1 MKKILVVLLVL
12 SISTIPFVSAHP
24 FTDETIPNLS
34 SNAPTGV
41 SEVIVF
47 FSEPVELEFSTIKVL
62 DNNGDQIDNK
72 DTNYY
77 EDEKSLIVTTNPLED
92 GVYTV
97 TTKVL
102 SKVDGHLVPGAFLF
116 AVGDVV
122 IDPKLLENQS
132 STELIFYPEA
142 GARFPGIVGQTI
154 VLGVVIASLIIW
166 GTQNKQSIKDELEEV
181 QNKHHQKFMYVTGI
195 GLVLVFISNILM
207 IAVQTVRLETSP
219 IEAIQT
225 YFGTIWLARMA
236 ITIVLLGIWFALDR
250 QRNLPKKVQIPMLG
264 ALLALISTSS
274 LIGHGAASGE
284 TLALILDYVHN
295 LVAAVWIGG
304 IFYFV
309 FTLLPSLSN
318 LREENREKMSLAL
331 IPRFSIAF
339 IISVGI
345 VIITGPLLMWFL
357 ESDVGL
363 ITESVYGQLIMLK
376 IAIASV
382 MVALG
387 GFFQFRVQKTAEKNY
402 HSGKINVHRKLKRTL
417 KVDAALGV
425 ILLGVVALLTNGT
438 LPEGEFKDA
447 SAQEII
453 YGFKTIEFTD
463 NAKFEIQITPFS
475 SGVNTIL
482 VKVTDFNNNPIY
494 DANELKVKM
503 ANPSKNISPIEIP
516 MEVTNVEND
525 IPIEFQGE
533 LTFGFSGQWQMEIE
547 SQRTENANESKIVNV
562 LIKPRLENIQ
572 AQVVEY
578 EFPEDAKPL
587 YPLYDGGNSIWISDP
602 SAPRLWE
609 FSLDTQEFSSYSF
622 DGSSTTFLTM
632 DKSGKIW
639 FTDTPGNQIGYIDLE
654 TKEITTKTIPNLAPV
669 TVSNTPIFIQADF
682 DGNIWITIVN
692 KNKIMKYMPDEDVFQ
707 NVSLPEKD
715 SLPFALSIDSDGN
728 IWYTATGTGK
738 FGKIDPQEGKLT
750 QYSKEIPLEG
760 PEYFLF
766 DKNGDVWIA
775 EHTGT
780 AITKFNPVLE
790 TFESISVLDKE
801 ALPFGMTFDRYGNI
815 WFAQHVVDSIGI
827 YDPDNN
833 DLKEIPIPTEGSFI
847 QFVTSDKNGKIWFVE
862 QEGNKIGTI
871 NTIELPVDLSQ
882 IKTIDNIE
890 NNIEMEYTE
899 IASPLIALGII
910 ATSLFFVKSIYDK
923 RRLNSLINS

>member
-1 MKKILVVLLVL
+1 MKKILAILLVL
-12 SISTIPFVSAHP
+12 SISSIPFVSAHP

-62 DNNGDQIDNK
+62 DNNGNQIDNK

-77 EDEKSLIVTTNPLED
+77 EDEKSLIVTTEPLED

-132 STELIFYPEA
+132 SIDLIFYPEA

-166 GTQNKQSIKDELEEV
+166 GTQNKQSIKEELEQV
-181 QNKHHQKFMYVTGI
+181 QIKHHQKFMTITGI
-195 GLVLVFISNILM
+195 GLMLVFISNILM
-207 IAVQTVRLETSP
+207 IAVQTVRLEASP

-225 YFGTIWLARMA
+225 YFGTIWLARMI
-236 ITIVLLGIWFALDR
+236 ITIVLLGLWFALDR
-250 QRNLPKKVQIPMLG
+250 KTNVTKKVQIPMLG
-264 ALLALISTSS
+264 AMLALISTSS

-284 TLALILDYVHN
+284 TPALILDYIHN

-318 LREENREKMSLAL
+318 LKEESREKMSLAL

-339 IISVGI
+339 IISIGI

-363 ITESVYGQLIMLK
+363 ITESVYGQLIILK

-387 GFFQFRVQKTAEKNY
+387 GFFQFRVQKTAEKNFQ
-402 HSGKINVHRKLKRTL
+402 SGKIDVHRKLKRSL

-438 LPEGEFKDA
+438 LPEGEFQDA

-453 YGFKTIEFTD
+453 YGFKTIEFTE

-482 VKVTDFNNNPIY
+482 VQVNDFDNNPIY
-494 DANELKVKM
+494 DANGIKVKM

-516 MEVTNVEND
+516 MEITKEEND
-525 IPIEFQGE
+525 IPTEFQGE
-533 LTFGFSGQWQMEIE
+533 LTFGFSGEWQLEIE

-562 LIKPRLENIQ
+562 LVKPRLENIQ
-572 AQVVEY
+572 TQIVEY
-578 EFPEDAKPL
+578 EFPETAKPL
-587 YPLYDGGNSIWISDP
+587 YPLYDGKNSIWISDP
-602 SAPRLWE
+602 SSPRLWE
-609 FSLDTQEFSSYSF
+609 FSLETQEFSSYSF
-622 DGSSTTFLTM
+622 NGLATMFLTM
-632 DKSGKIW
+632 DNTGKIW
-639 FTDTPGNQIGYIDLE
+639 FTDSPRNQIGYIDLE
-654 TKEITTKTIPNLAPV
+654 TKEITTKTIPNLDPV
-669 TVSNTPIFIQADF
+669 MASNKPIFIQADF
-682 DGNIWITIVN
+682 DDNIWITIVN
-692 KNKIMKYMPDEDVFQ
+692 KNKILKYIPDDDVFKI
-707 NVSLPEKD
+707 VELPERD
-715 SLPFALSIDSDGN
+715 SFPFALSIDSDGN

-738 FGKIDPQEGKLT
+738 FGKIDPQEGKIT

-760 PEYFLF
+760 PEYLLF
-766 DKNGDVWIA
+766 DKNEDVWIA

-790 TFESISVLDKE
+790 TFESISVPDE
-801 ALPFGMTFDRYGNI
+801 ESLPFGMTFDRYGNI
-815 WFAQHVVDSIGI
+815 WFAQHVIDSIGV

-833 DLKEIPIPTEGSFI
+833 DLIEVPISTEGSFI
-847 QFVTSDKNGKIWFVE
+847 QFMTSDKNGKIWFVE
-862 QEGNKIGTI
+862 QEGNKIGTV
-871 NTIELPVDLSQ
+871 NTIEIPVDISQ
-882 IKTIDNIE
+882 VKTIDSVEI
-890 NNIEMEYTE
+890 EYTE

-910 ATSLFFVKSIYDK
+910 ATALFFVKSIYDK

>member
-1 MKKILVVLLVL
+1 MKKILIILLVL
-12 SISTIPFVSAHP
+12 SLTSIPFVSAHP

-41 SEVIVF
+41 SEVIVY
-47 FSEPVELEFSTIKVL
+47 FSEPVELNFSTLKVL
-62 DNNGDQIDNK
+62 DNNGNQIDNK
-72 DTNYY
+72 DTDYY
-77 EDEKSLIVTTNPLED
+77 QDEKSLIVTTSPLED

-132 STELIFYPEA
+132 SIDLIFYPEA

-166 GTQNKQSIKDELEEV
+166 GTQNKQSIKEELEQV
-181 QNKHHQKFMYVTGI
+181 QIKHHQKFMSITGI
-195 GLVLVFISNILM
+195 GLMLIFISNILM

-219 IEAIQT
+219 IESIQT
-225 YFGTIWLARMA
+225 YFGTIWLARMI
-236 ITIVLLGIWFALDR
+236 ITIVLLGIWFTLDR
-250 QRNLPKKVQIPMLG
+250 KTNVTKKIQIPMLV
-264 ALLALISTSS
+264 AMLALISTSS

-284 TLALILDYVHN
+284 TPALILDYIHN

-309 FTLLPSLSN
+309 FTLLPALSK
-318 LREENREKMSLAL
+318 LKEENREKMSLAL

-339 IISVGI
+339 IISIGI

-363 ITESVYGQLIMLK
+363 ITESVYGQLIILK
-376 IAIASV
+376 IVIASV

-387 GFFQFRVQKTAEKNY
+387 GFFQFRVQKTAEKNFQ
-402 HSGKINVHRKLKRTL
+402 SGKIDVHRKLRRSL

-425 ILLGVVALLTNGT
+425 VLLGVVALLTNGT
-438 LPEGEFKDA
+438 LPEGQFQDA

-482 VKVTDFNNNPIY
+482 VQVSDFNNNPIY
-494 DANELKVKM
+494 DANAIKVKM

-516 MEVTNVEND
+516 MEITKEEND
-525 IPIEFQGE
+525 IPTEFQGE
-533 LTFGFSGQWQMEIE
+533 ITFGFSGEWQLEVE

-562 LIKPRLENIQ
+562 LVKPRLENIQ
-572 AQVVEY
+572 TQVVEY
-578 EFPEDAKPL
+578 EFPETAKPL
-587 YPLYDGGNSIWISDP
+587 YPLYDGKNSIWISDP

-609 FSLDTQEFSSYSF
+609 FSLETKEFSSYSF
-622 DGSSTTFLTM
+622 NGLATMFLTM
-632 DKSGKIW
+632 DNTGKIW
-639 FTDTPGNQIGYIDLE
+639 FTDSPRNQIGYIDLE
-654 TKEITTKTIPNLAPV
+654 TKEITTKTIPNLDPV
-669 TVSNTPIFIQADF
+669 MADNKPIFIQADF
-682 DGNIWITIVN
+682 DDNIWITIVN
-692 KNKIMKYMPDEDVFQ
+692 KNKILKYLPNDDVFKILE
-707 NVSLPEKD
+707 LPERD
-715 SLPFALSIDSDGN
+715 SFPFALSIDSDGN
-728 IWYTATGTGK
+728 IWYTATGI
-738 FGKIDPQEGKLT
+738 GKIGYIDPDKGTIT
-750 QYSKEIPLEG
+750 QYSKEIPLDG
-760 PEYFLF
+760 PEFLLF
-766 DKNGDVWIA
+766 DKNQDVWIA

-780 AITKFNPVLE
+780 SITKFNPVLE
-790 TFESISVLDKE
+790 TFERISVPNEE

-815 WFAQHVVDSIGI
+815 WFAQHVVDGIGV

-833 DLKEIPIPTEGSFI
+833 DLKEVPIPTEGTFI
-847 QFVTSDKNGKIWFVE
+847 QFMTSDKNGKVWFVE
-862 QEGNKIGTI
+862 QEGNKIGTV
-871 NTIELPVDLSQ
+871 NAIEIPVDVSQ
-882 IKTIDNIE
+882 VKTIDSS
-890 NNIEMEYTE
+890 EMKYTE

-910 ATSLFFVKSIYDK
+910 VTALFYVKGIYDK
-923 RRLNSLINS
+923 RRLNDLINS

>member
-1 MKKILVVLLVL
+1 MKKILIILLVL
-12 SISTIPFVSAHP
+12 SLTSIPFVSAHP
-24 FTDETIPNLS
+24 FTDETVPNLS

-41 SEVIVF
+41 SEVIVY
-47 FSEPVELEFSTIKVL
+47 FSEPVELNFSELKVL
-62 DNNGDQIDNK
+62 DNNGNQIDNK
-72 DTNYY
+72 DTDYY
-77 EDEKSLIVTTNPLED
+77 EDEKSLIVTTSPLED

-132 STELIFYPEA
+132 SIDLIFYPEA

-166 GTQNKQSIKDELEEV
+166 GTQNKQSIKEELEQV
-181 QNKHHQKFMYVTGI
+181 QIKHHRKFMSITGI
-195 GLVLVFISNILM
+195 GLMLIFISNILM

-225 YFGTIWLARMA
+225 YFGTIWLARMI

-250 QRNLPKKVQIPMLG
+250 KTDVTKKFQIPMLV
-264 ALLALISTSS
+264 AMLALISTSS

-284 TLALILDYVHN
+284 TPALILDYIHN

-309 FTLLPSLSN
+309 FTLLPSLSK
-318 LREENREKMSLAL
+318 LKEENREKMSLAL

-339 IISVGI
+339 IISIGI

-363 ITESVYGQLIMLK
+363 ITESVYGQLIILK

-387 GFFQFRVQKTAEKNY
+387 GFFQFRVQKTAEKNFQ
-402 HSGKINVHRKLKRTL
+402 SGKIDVHRKLRRSL

-425 ILLGVVALLTNGT
+425 VLLGIVALLTNGT
-438 LPEGEFKDA
+438 LPEGQFQDA

-482 VKVTDFNNNPIY
+482 VQVSDFNNNPIY
-494 DANELKVKM
+494 DANAIKVKM

-516 MEVTNVEND
+516 MEITKEEND
-525 IPIEFQGE
+525 IPTEFQGE
-533 LTFGFSGQWQMEIE
+533 ITFGFSGEWQLEVE

-562 LIKPRLENIQ
+562 LVKPRLENIQ
-572 AQVVEY
+572 TQVVEY
-578 EFPEDAKPL
+578 EFPETAKPL
-587 YPLYDGGNSIWISDP
+587 YPLYDGKNSIWISDP
-602 SAPRLWE
+602 SSPRLWE
-609 FSLDTQEFSSYSF
+609 FSLETQEFSSYSF
-622 DGSSTTFLTM
+622 NGLATMFLTM
-632 DKSGKIW
+632 DNTGKIW
-639 FTDTPGNQIGYIDLE
+639 FTDSPRNQIGYIDLE
-654 TKEITTKTIPNLAPV
+654 TKEITTKTIPNLDPV
-669 TVSNTPIFIQADF
+669 MADNKPIFIQADF
-682 DGNIWITIVN
+682 DDNIWITIVN
-692 KNKIMKYMPDEDVFQ
+692 KNKILKYIPDDDVFKILE
-707 NVSLPEKD
+707 LPERD

-728 IWYTATGTGK
+728 IWYTATGV
-738 FGKIDPQEGKLT
+738 GKIGYIDPNEGTIT

-760 PEYFLF
+760 PEFLLF
-766 DKNGDVWIA
+766 DKNEDVWIA

-780 AITKFNPVLE
+780 SITKFNPVLE
-790 TFESISVLDKE
+790 TFESISVPNE
-801 ALPFGMTFDRYGNI
+801 ESLPFGMTFDRYGNI
-815 WFAQHVVDSIGI
+815 WFAQHVIDSIGV

-847 QFVTSDKNGKIWFVE
+847 QFMTSDKNGKVWFVE
-862 QEGNKIGTI
+862 QEGNKLGTVNI
-871 NTIELPVDLSQ
+871 VEIPVDVSQ
-882 IKTIDNIE
+882 IKTIDSVEIK
-890 NNIEMEYTE
+890 YTE

-910 ATSLFFVKSIYDK
+910 ATSLFYVKSIYDK

>member
-1 MKKILVVLLVL
+1 MKKILIFLLIL
-12 SISTIPFVSAHP
+12 SVSSIPFVSAHP
-24 FTDETIPNLS
+24 FTNETIPNLS

-41 SEVIVF
+41 SEVIVY
-47 FSEPVELEFSTIKVL
+47 FSEPVEIEFSTLKVL
-62 DNNGDQIDNK
+62 DNNGNQIDNK
-72 DTNYY
+72 DTAYY
-77 EDEKSLIVTTNPLED
+77 QDEKSLIVTTSPLED

-132 STELIFYPEA
+132 SIDLIFYPEA

-166 GTQNKQSIKDELEEV
+166 GTQNKQSIKEELEQV
-181 QNKHHQKFMYVTGI
+181 QIKHHQKFMSITGI
-195 GLVLVFISNILM
+195 GLMLIFISNILM
-207 IAVQTVRLETSP
+207 IAVQTVRLEISP

-225 YFGTIWLARMA
+225 YFGTIWLARMI
-236 ITIVLLGIWFALDR
+236 ITIVLLGIWFTLDR
-250 QRNLPKKVQIPMLG
+250 KTNVTKKIQIPMLV
-264 ALLALISTSS
+264 AMLALISTSS

-284 TLALILDYVHN
+284 TPALILDYIHN

-309 FTLLPSLSN
+309 FTLLPALSK
-318 LREENREKMSLAL
+318 LKEENREKMSLAL

-339 IISVGI
+339 IISIGI

-363 ITESVYGQLIMLK
+363 ITESVYGQLIILK

-387 GFFQFRVQKTAEKNY
+387 GFFQFRVQKIAEKNFQ
-402 HSGKINVHRKLKRTL
+402 SGKIDVHRKLRRSL

-425 ILLGVVALLTNGT
+425 VLLGVVALLTNGT
-438 LPEGEFKDA
+438 LPEGQFQDA

-482 VKVTDFNNNPIY
+482 VQVSDFNNNPIY
-494 DANELKVKM
+494 DANAIKVKM
-503 ANPSKNISPIEIP
+503 ANPLKNISPIEIP
-516 MEVTNVEND
+516 MEITKEEND
-525 IPIEFQGE
+525 IPLEFQGE
-533 LTFGFSGQWQMEIE
+533 ITFGFSGEWQLEVE

-562 LIKPRLENIQ
+562 LVKPRLENIQ
-572 AQVVEY
+572 TQVVEY
-578 EFPEDAKPL
+578 EFPETAKPL
-587 YPLYDGGNSIWISDP
+587 YPLYDGKNSIWISDP

-609 FSLDTQEFSSYSF
+609 FSLETKEFSSYSF
-622 DGSSTTFLTM
+622 NGLATMFLTM
-632 DKSGKIW
+632 DNTGKIW
-639 FTDTPGNQIGYIDLE
+639 FTDSPRNQIGYINLE
-654 TKEITTKTIPNLAPV
+654 TKEITTKTIPNLDPV
-669 TVSNTPIFIQADF
+669 MADNKPIFIQADF
-682 DGNIWITIVN
+682 DDNIWITIVN
-692 KNKIMKYMPDEDVFQ
+692 KNKILKYLPNDDVFKILE
-707 NVSLPEKD
+707 LPERD
-715 SLPFALSIDSDGN
+715 SFPFALSIDSDGN
-728 IWYTATGTGK
+728 IWYTATGI
-738 FGKIDPQEGKLT
+738 GKIGYIDPDKGTIT
-750 QYSKEIPLEG
+750 QYSKEIPLDG
-760 PEYFLF
+760 PEFLLF
-766 DKNGDVWIA
+766 DKNQDVWIA

-780 AITKFNPVLE
+780 SITKFNPVLE
-790 TFESISVLDKE
+790 TFERISVPNEE

-815 WFAQHVVDSIGI
+815 WFAQHVVDGIGV

-833 DLKEIPIPTEGSFI
+833 DLKEVPIPTEGTFI
-847 QFVTSDKNGKIWFVE
+847 QFMTSDKNGKVWFVE
-862 QEGNKIGTI
+862 QEGNKIGTV
-871 NTIELPVDLSQ
+871 NAIEIPVDVSQ
-882 IKTIDNIE
+882 VKTIDSS
-890 NNIEMEYTE
+890 EMKYTE

-910 ATSLFFVKSIYDK
+910 VTALFYVKGIYDK
-923 RRLNSLINS
+923 RRLNDLINS

>member
-1 MKKILVVLLVL
+1 MKKILIILLVL
-12 SISTIPFVSAHP
+12 SLTSIPFVSAHP

-41 SEVIVF
+41 SEVIVY
-47 FSEPVELEFSTIKVL
+47 FSEPVELNFSTLKVL
-62 DNNGDQIDNK
+62 DNNGNQIDNK
-72 DTNYY
+72 DTDYY
-77 EDEKSLIVTTNPLED
+77 QDEKSLIVTTSPLED

-132 STELIFYPEA
+132 SIDLIFYPEA

-166 GTQNKQSIKDELEEV
+166 GTQNKQSIKEELEQV
-181 QNKHHQKFMYVTGI
+181 QIKHHQKFMSITGI
-195 GLVLVFISNILM
+195 GLMLIFISNILM

-225 YFGTIWLARMA
+225 YFGTIWLARMI
-236 ITIVLLGIWFALDR
+236 ITIVLLGIWFTLDR
-250 QRNLPKKVQIPMLG
+250 KTNVTKKIQIPMLV
-264 ALLALISTSS
+264 AMLALISTSS

-284 TLALILDYVHN
+284 TPALILDYIHN

-309 FTLLPSLSN
+309 FTLLPALSK
-318 LREENREKMSLAL
+318 LKEENREKMSLAL

-339 IISVGI
+339 IISIGI

-363 ITESVYGQLIMLK
+363 ITESVYGQLIILK

-387 GFFQFRVQKTAEKNY
+387 GFFQFRVQKTAEKNFQ
-402 HSGKINVHRKLKRTL
+402 SGKIDVHRKLRRSL

-425 ILLGVVALLTNGT
+425 VLLGVVALLTNGT
-438 LPEGEFKDA
+438 LPEGQFQDA

-482 VKVTDFNNNPIY
+482 VQVSDFNNNPIY
-494 DANELKVKM
+494 DANAIKVKM

-516 MEVTNVEND
+516 MEITKEEND
-525 IPIEFQGE
+525 IPTEFQGE
-533 LTFGFSGQWQMEIE
+533 ITFGFSGEWQLEVE

-562 LIKPRLENIQ
+562 LVKPRLENIQ
-572 AQVVEY
+572 TQVVEY
-578 EFPEDAKPL
+578 EFPETAKPL
-587 YPLYDGGNSIWISDP
+587 YPLYDGKNSIWISDP

-609 FSLDTQEFSSYSF
+609 FSLETKEFSSYSF
-622 DGSSTTFLTM
+622 NGLATMFLTM
-632 DKSGKIW
+632 DNTGKIW
-639 FTDTPGNQIGYIDLE
+639 FTDSPRNQIGYIDLE
-654 TKEITTKTIPNLAPV
+654 TKEITTKTIPNLDPV
-669 TVSNTPIFIQADF
+669 MADNKPIFIQADF
-682 DGNIWITIVN
+682 DDNIWITIVN
-692 KNKIMKYMPDEDVFQ
+692 KNKILKYLPNDDVFKILE
-707 NVSLPEKD
+707 LPERD
-715 SLPFALSIDSDGN
+715 SFPFALSIDSDGN
-728 IWYTATGTGK
+728 IWYTATGI
-738 FGKIDPQEGKLT
+738 GKIGYIDPDKGTIT
-750 QYSKEIPLEG
+750 QYSKEIPLDG
-760 PEYFLF
+760 PEFLLF
-766 DKNGDVWIA
+766 DKNQDVWIA

-780 AITKFNPVLE
+780 SITKFNPVLE
-790 TFESISVLDKE
+790 TFERISVPNEE

-815 WFAQHVVDSIGI
+815 WFAQHVVDGIGI

-833 DLKEIPIPTEGSFI
+833 DLKEVPIPTEGTFI
-847 QFVTSDKNGKIWFVE
+847 QFMTSDKNGKIWFIE
-862 QEGNKIGTI
+862 QEGNKIGTV
-871 NTIELPVDLSQ
+871 NAIEVPVDVSQ
-882 IKTIDNIE
+882 VKTIDSVEIK
-890 NNIEMEYTE
+890 YTE

-910 ATSLFFVKSIYDK
+910 VTALFFVKAIHDK

>member
-1 MKKILVVLLVL
+1 MKKILIILLVL
-12 SISTIPFVSAHP
+12 SLTSIPFVSAHP

-41 SEVIVF
+41 SEVIVY
-47 FSEPVELEFSTIKVL
+47 FSEPVELNFSTLKVL
-62 DNNGDQIDNK
+62 DNNGNQIDNK
-72 DTNYY
+72 DTDYY
-77 EDEKSLIVTTNPLED
+77 QDEKSLIVTTSPLED

-132 STELIFYPEA
+132 SIDLIFYPEA

-166 GTQNKQSIKDELEEV
+166 GTQNKQSIKEELEQV
-181 QNKHHQKFMYVTGI
+181 QIKHHQKFMSITGI
-195 GLVLVFISNILM
+195 GLMLIFISNILM

-225 YFGTIWLARMA
+225 YFGTIWLARMI
-236 ITIVLLGIWFALDR
+236 ITIVLLGIWFTLDR
-250 QRNLPKKVQIPMLG
+250 KTNVTKKIQIPMLV
-264 ALLALISTSS
+264 AMLALISTSS

-284 TLALILDYVHN
+284 TPALILDYIHN

-309 FTLLPSLSN
+309 FTLLPALSK
-318 LREENREKMSLAL
+318 LKEENREKMSLAL

-339 IISVGI
+339 IISIGI

-363 ITESVYGQLIMLK
+363 ITESVYGQLIILK

-387 GFFQFRVQKTAEKNY
+387 GFFQFRVQKTAEKNFQ
-402 HSGKINVHRKLKRTL
+402 SGKIDVHRKLRRSL

-425 ILLGVVALLTNGT
+425 VLLGVVALLTNGT
-438 LPEGEFKDA
+438 LPEGQFQDA

-482 VKVTDFNNNPIY
+482 VQVSDFNNNPIY
-494 DANELKVKM
+494 DANAIKVKM

-516 MEVTNVEND
+516 MEITKEEND
-525 IPIEFQGE
+525 IPTEFQGE
-533 LTFGFSGQWQMEIE
+533 ITFGFSGEWQLEVE

-562 LIKPRLENIQ
+562 LVKPRLENIQ
-572 AQVVEY
+572 TQVVEY
-578 EFPEDAKPL
+578 EFPETAKPL
-587 YPLYDGGNSIWISDP
+587 YPLYDGKNSIWISDP

-609 FSLDTQEFSSYSF
+609 FSLETKEFSSYSF
-622 DGSSTTFLTM
+622 NGLSTMFLTM
-632 DKSGKIW
+632 DNTGKIW
-639 FTDTPGNQIGYIDLE
+639 FTDSPRNQIGYIDLE
-654 TKEITTKTIPNLAPV
+654 TKEITTKTIPNLDPV
-669 TVSNTPIFIQADF
+669 MADNKPIFIQADF
-682 DGNIWITIVN
+682 DDNIWITIVN
-692 KNKIMKYMPDEDVFQ
+692 KNKILKYLPNDDVFKILE
-707 NVSLPEKD
+707 LPERD
-715 SLPFALSIDSDGN
+715 SFPFALSIDSDGN
-728 IWYTATGTGK
+728 IWYTATGI
-738 FGKIDPQEGKLT
+738 GKIGYIDPDKGTIT
-750 QYSKEIPLEG
+750 QYSKEIPLDG
-760 PEYFLF
+760 PEFLLF
-766 DKNGDVWIA
+766 DKNQDVWIA

-780 AITKFNPVLE
+780 SITKFNPVLE
-790 TFESISVLDKE
+790 TFERISVPNEE

-815 WFAQHVVDSIGI
+815 WFAQHVVDGIGV

-833 DLKEIPIPTEGSFI
+833 DLKEVPIPTEGTFI
-847 QFVTSDKNGKIWFVE
+847 QFMTSDKNGKVWFVE
-862 QEGNKIGTI
+862 QEGNKIGTV
-871 NTIELPVDLSQ
+871 NAIEIPVDVSQ
-882 IKTIDNIE
+882 VKTIDSS
-890 NNIEMEYTE
+890 EMKYTE

-910 ATSLFFVKSIYDK
+910 VTALFYVKGIYDK
-923 RRLNSLINS
+923 RRLNDLINS

>member
-1 MKKILVVLLVL
+1 MKKILIVLLVL
-12 SISTIPFVSAHP
+12 SVSSIPFVSAHP

-47 FSEPVELEFSTIKVL
+47 FSEPVEIEFSVIKVL
-62 DNNGDQIDNK
+62 DSNGNQIDNK

-77 EDEKSLIVTTNPLED
+77 EDEKSLIVTTEPLED

-132 STELIFYPEA
+132 SIDLIFYPEA

-166 GTQNKQSIKDELEEV
+166 GTQNKQSIKEELEQV
-181 QNKHHQKFMYVTGI
+181 QIKHHQKFMTITGI
-195 GLVLVFISNILM
+195 GLMLVFISNILM

-225 YFGTIWLARMA
+225 YFGTIWLARMI
-236 ITIVLLGIWFALDR
+236 ITIVLLGLWFALDR
-250 QRNLPKKVQIPMLG
+250 KTNVTKKIQIPMLG
-264 ALLALISTSS
+264 AMLALISTSS

-284 TLALILDYVHN
+284 TPALILDYVHN

-318 LREENREKMSLAL
+318 LKEESREKMSLAL

-339 IISVGI
+339 IISIGI

-363 ITESVYGQLIMLK
+363 ITESVYGQLIILK

-387 GFFQFRVQKTAEKNY
+387 GFFQFRVQKTAEKNFQ
-402 HSGKINVHRKLKRTL
+402 SGKINVHRKLRRSL
-417 KVDAALGV
+417 KLDAALGV

-438 LPEGEFKDA
+438 LPEGEFQDA
-447 SAQEII
+447 NAQEII

-482 VKVTDFNNNPIY
+482 VQVSDFNNNPIY
-494 DANELKVKM
+494 DANAIKVKM

-516 MEVTNVEND
+516 MEITKEEND

-533 LTFGFSGQWQMEIE
+533 LTFGFSGEWQLEIE

-562 LIKPRLENIQ
+562 LVKPRLENIQ
-572 AQVVEY
+572 TQIVEY
-578 EFPEDAKPL
+578 EFPETAKPL
-587 YPLYDGGNSIWISDP
+587 YPLYDGKNSIWISDP
-602 SAPRLWE
+602 SSPRLWE
-609 FSLDTQEFSSYSF
+609 FSLETQEFSSYSF
-622 DGSSTTFLTM
+622 NGLGTMFLTM
-632 DKSGKIW
+632 DNTGKIW
-639 FTDTPGNQIGYIDLE
+639 FTDSPRNQIGYIDLA
-654 TKEITTKTIPNLAPV
+654 TKEITTKTIPNLDPV
-669 TVSNTPIFIQADF
+669 MASNKPIFIQADF
-682 DGNIWITIVN
+682 DDNIWITIVN
-692 KNKIMKYMPDEDVFQ
+692 KNKILKYIPDDDVFKI
-707 NVSLPEKD
+707 VELPERD
-715 SLPFALSIDSDGN
+715 SFPFALSIDSDGN

-738 FGKIDPQEGKLT
+738 FGKIDPQEGKIT

-760 PEYFLF
+760 PEYLLF
-766 DKNGDVWIA
+766 DKNEDVWIA

-790 TFESISVLDKE
+790 TFESISVPDEE

-815 WFAQHVVDSIGI
+815 WFAQHVIDSIGV

-833 DLKEIPIPTEGSFI
+833 DLIEVPISTEGSFI
-847 QFVTSDKNGKIWFVE
+847 QFMTSDKNGKIWFVE
-862 QEGNKIGTI
+862 QEGNKIGTV
-871 NTIELPVDLSQ
+871 NTIEIPVDVSQ
-882 IKTIDNIE
+882 IKTIDSVEI
-890 NNIEMEYTE
+890 EYTE

-910 ATSLFFVKSIYDK
+910 ATALFFVKSIYDK

>member
-1 MKKILVVLLVL
+1 MKKILIILLVL
-12 SISTIPFVSAHP
+12 SLTSIPFVSAHP

-41 SEVIVF
+41 SEVIVY
-47 FSEPVELEFSTIKVL
+47 FSEPVELNFSTLKVL
-62 DNNGDQIDNK
+62 DNNGNQIDNK
-72 DTNYY
+72 DTDYY
-77 EDEKSLIVTTNPLED
+77 EDEKSLIVTTSPLED

-132 STELIFYPEA
+132 SIDLIFYPEA

-166 GTQNKQSIKDELEEV
+166 GTQNKQSIKEELEQV
-181 QNKHHQKFMYVTGI
+181 QIKHHQKFMSITGI
-195 GLVLVFISNILM
+195 GLMLIFISNILM

-225 YFGTIWLARMA
+225 YFGTIWLARMI
-236 ITIVLLGIWFALDR
+236 ITIVLLGIWFTLDR
-250 QRNLPKKVQIPMLG
+250 KTNVTKKVQIPMLV
-264 ALLALISTSS
+264 AMLALISTSS

-284 TLALILDYVHN
+284 TPALILDYIHN

-309 FTLLPSLSN
+309 FTLLPALSK
-318 LREENREKMSLAL
+318 LKEENREKMSLAL

-339 IISVGI
+339 IISIGI

-363 ITESVYGQLIMLK
+363 ITESVYGQLIILK

-387 GFFQFRVQKTAEKNY
+387 GFFQFRVQKTAEKNFQ
-402 HSGKINVHRKLKRTL
+402 SGKIDVHRKLRRSL

-425 ILLGVVALLTNGT
+425 VLLGVVALLTNGT
-438 LPEGEFKDA
+438 LPEGQFQDA

-482 VKVTDFNNNPIY
+482 VQVSDFNNNPIY
-494 DANELKVKM
+494 DANAIKVKM
-503 ANPSKNISPIEIP
+503 ANPSKNIAPIEIP
-516 MEVTNVEND
+516 MEITKEEND
-525 IPIEFQGE
+525 IPTEFQGE
-533 LTFGFSGQWQMEIE
+533 ITFGFSGEWQLEVE

-562 LIKPRLENIQ
+562 LVKPRLENIQ
-572 AQVVEY
+572 TQVVEY
-578 EFPEDAKPL
+578 EFPETAKPL
-587 YPLYDGGNSIWISDP
+587 YPLYDGKNSIWISDP

-609 FSLDTQEFSSYSF
+609 FSLETKEFSSYSF
-622 DGSSTTFLTM
+622 NGLATMFLTM
-632 DKSGKIW
+632 DNTGKIW
-639 FTDTPGNQIGYIDLE
+639 FTDSPRNQIGYIDLE
-654 TKEITTKTIPNLAPV
+654 TKEITTKTIPNLDPV
-669 TVSNTPIFIQADF
+669 MADNKPIFIQADF
-682 DGNIWITIVN
+682 DDNIWITIVN
-692 KNKIMKYMPDEDVFQ
+692 KNKILKYLPDDDVFKI
-707 NVSLPEKD
+707 VELPERD

-728 IWYTATGTGK
+728 IWYTATGI
-738 FGKIDPQEGKLT
+738 GKIGYIDPDKGTIT
-750 QYSKEIPLEG
+750 QYSKEIPLDG
-760 PEYFLF
+760 PEFLLF
-766 DKNGDVWIA
+766 DKNQDVWIA

-780 AITKFNPVLE
+780 SITKFNPVLE
-790 TFESISVLDKE
+790 TFERISVPNEE

-815 WFAQHVVDSIGI
+815 WFAQHVVDGIGV

-833 DLKEIPIPTEGSFI
+833 DLKEVPIPTEGTFI
-847 QFVTSDKNGKIWFVE
+847 QFMTSDKNGKVWFVE
-862 QEGNKIGTI
+862 QEGNKIGTV
-871 NTIELPVDLSQ
+871 NAIEIPVDVSQ
-882 IKTIDNIE
+882 VKTIDSS
-890 NNIEMEYTE
+890 EMKYTE

-910 ATSLFFVKSIYDK
+910 VTALFYVKGIYDK
-923 RRLNSLINS
+923 RRLNDLINS

>member
-1 MKKILVVLLVL
+1 MKKILIVLLVL
-12 SISTIPFVSAHP
+12 SVSSIPFVSAHP

-47 FSEPVELEFSTIKVL
+47 FSEPIEIEFSVIKVL
-62 DNNGDQIDNK
+62 DSNGNQIDNK

-77 EDEKSLIVTTNPLED
+77 EDEKSLIVTTEPLED

-132 STELIFYPEA
+132 SIDLIFYPEA

-166 GTQNKQSIKDELEEV
+166 GTQNKQSIKEELEQV
-181 QNKHHQKFMYVTGI
+181 QIKHHQKFMTITGI
-195 GLVLVFISNILM
+195 GLMLVFISNILM
-207 IAVQTVRLETSP
+207 IAVQTVRLEISP
-219 IEAIQT
+219 IESIQT
-225 YFGTIWLARMA
+225 YFGTIWLARMI
-236 ITIVLLGIWFALDR
+236 ITIVLLGLWFALDR
-250 QRNLPKKVQIPMLG
+250 KTNVTKKIQIPMLG
-264 ALLALISTSS
+264 AMLALISTSS

-284 TLALILDYVHN
+284 TPALILDYVHN

-318 LREENREKMSLAL
+318 LKEESREKMSLAL

-339 IISVGI
+339 IISIGI

-363 ITESVYGQLIMLK
+363 ITESVYGQLIILK

-387 GFFQFRVQKTAEKNY
+387 GFFQFRVQKTAEKNFQ
-402 HSGKINVHRKLKRTL
+402 SGKINVHRKLRRSL

-438 LPEGEFKDA
+438 LPEGEFRDA

-482 VKVTDFNNNPIY
+482 VQVSDFNNNPIY
-494 DANELKVKM
+494 DANAIKVKM

-516 MEVTNVEND
+516 MEITKEEND

-533 LTFGFSGQWQMEIE
+533 LTFGFSGEWQLEIE

-562 LIKPRLENIQ
+562 LVKPRLENIQ
-572 AQVVEY
+572 TQIVEY
-578 EFPEDAKPL
+578 EFPETAKPL
-587 YPLYDGGNSIWISDP
+587 YPLYDGKNSIWISDP
-602 SAPRLWE
+602 SSPRLWE
-609 FSLDTQEFSSYSF
+609 FSLETQEFSSYSF
-622 DGSSTTFLTM
+622 NGLGTMFLTM
-632 DKSGKIW
+632 DSTGKIW
-639 FTDTPGNQIGYIDLE
+639 FTDSPRNQIGYIDLA
-654 TKEITTKTIPNLAPV
+654 TKEITTKTIPNLDPV
-669 TVSNTPIFIQADF
+669 MASNKPIFIQADF
-682 DGNIWITIVN
+682 DDNIWITIVN
-692 KNKIMKYMPDEDVFQ
+692 KNKILKYIPDDDVFKI
-707 NVSLPEKD
+707 VELPERD
-715 SLPFALSIDSDGN
+715 SFPFALSIDSDGN

-738 FGKIDPQEGKLT
+738 FGKIDPQEGKIT

-760 PEYFLF
+760 PEYLLF
-766 DKNGDVWIA
+766 DKNEDVWIA

-790 TFESISVLDKE
+790 TFESISVPDEE

-815 WFAQHVVDSIGI
+815 WFAQHVIDSIGV

-833 DLKEIPIPTEGSFI
+833 DLIEVPISTEGSFI
-847 QFVTSDKNGKIWFVE
+847 QFMTSDKNGKIWFVE
-862 QEGNKIGTI
+862 QEGNKIGTV
-871 NTIELPVDLSQ
+871 NTIEIPVDVSQ
-882 IKTIDNIE
+882 IKTIDSVEI
-890 NNIEMEYTE
+890 EYTE

-910 ATSLFFVKSIYDK
+910 ATALFFVKSIYDK

>member
-1 MKKILVVLLVL
+1 MKKILIILLVL
-12 SISTIPFVSAHP
+12 SVSSIPFVSAHP

-62 DNNGDQIDNK
+62 DNNGNQIDNK
-72 DTNYY
+72 DTSHY
-77 EDEKSLIVTTNPLED
+77 EDEKSLIVTTSPLED

-116 AVGDVV
+116 AVGDVI
-122 IDPKLLENQS
+122 IDPKLLENQNS
-132 STELIFYPEA
+132 IDLIFYPEA

-154 VLGVVIASLIIW
+154 VLGVVIASLMIW
-166 GTQNKQSIKDELEEV
+166 GTQNKQSIKEELEQV
-181 QNKHHQKFMYVTGI
+181 QIKHHQKFMSITGI
-195 GLVLVFISNILM
+195 GLMLVFISNILM

-219 IEAIQT
+219 IESIET
-225 YFGTIWLARMA
+225 YFGTIWLARMI
-236 ITIVLLGIWFALDR
+236 ITIVLLGIWFVLDR
-250 QRNLPKKVQIPMLG
+250 KTNVTKRIQIPMLV
-264 ALLALISTSS
+264 AMLVLISTSS

-284 TLALILDYVHN
+284 TPALILDYIHN

-309 FTLLPSLSN
+309 FTLLPSLSK
-318 LREENREKMSLAL
+318 LKEESREKMSLAL

-339 IISVGI
+339 IISIGI

-363 ITESVYGQLIMLK
+363 ITESVYGQLIILK
-376 IAIASV
+376 ITIASV

-387 GFFQFRVQKTAEKNY
+387 GFFQFRVQRTAEKNFQT
-402 HSGKINVHRKLKRTL
+402 GKINVHKKLRRSL

-425 ILLGVVALLTNGT
+425 VLLGVVALLTNGT
-438 LPEGEFKDA
+438 LPEGEFRDA

-453 YGFKTIEFTD
+453 YGFKTIEFTE

-475 SGVNTIL
+475 SGINTIL
-482 VKVTDFNNNPIY
+482 VQVSDFNNNPIY
-494 DANELKVKM
+494 DANAIKVKM
-503 ANPSKNISPIEIP
+503 SNPSKNISPIEIP
-516 MEVTNVEND
+516 MEITKEENN

-533 LTFGFSGQWQMEIE
+533 LTFGFSGEWQLEIE

-562 LIKPRLENIQ
+562 LVKPRLENIQ
-572 AQVVEY
+572 TQIVEY
-578 EFPEDAKPL
+578 EFPETGKPL
-587 YPLYDGGNSIWISDP
+587 YPLYDGKNSIWISDP

-609 FSLDTQEFSSYSF
+609 FSLETQEFSSYSF
-622 DGSSTTFLTM
+622 NGLATMFLTM
-632 DKSGKIW
+632 DNTGKIW
-639 FTDTPGNQIGYIDLE
+639 FTDSPRNQIGYIDLE
-654 TKEITTKTIPNLAPV
+654 TKEITTKTIPNLDPV
-669 TVSNTPIFIQADF
+669 MADNKPIFIQADF
-682 DGNIWITIVN
+682 DDNIWITIVN
-692 KNKIMKYMPDEDVFQ
+692 KNKILKYIPDDDVFKI
-707 NVSLPEKD
+707 VELPERD
-715 SLPFALSIDSDGN
+715 SFPFALSIDSDGD
-728 IWYTATGTGK
+728 IWYTATGI
-738 FGKIDPQEGKLT
+738 GKIGQINPKEGKIT
-750 QYSKEIPLEG
+750 QYSKQIPLNG
-760 PEYFLF
+760 PEYLLF
-766 DKNGDVWIA
+766 DKNENVWIA

-790 TFESISVLDKE
+790 TFESISVQDEE

-815 WFAQHVVDSIGI
+815 WFAQHVVDSIGV

-833 DLKEIPIPTEGSFI
+833 DLKEVPISTEGSFI
-847 QFVTSDKNGKIWFVE
+847 QFMTSDKNGKVWFVE
-862 QEGNKIGTI
+862 QEGNKIGTV
-871 NTIELPVDLSQ
+871 NTIEIPVDVSQ
-882 IKTIDNIE
+882 VTTIDST
-890 NNIEMEYTE
+890 EMKYTE

-910 ATSLFFVKSIYDK
+910 ATSLFFVKGIYDK

>member
-1 MKKILVVLLVL
+1 MKKILIVLLVL
-12 SISTIPFVSAHP
+12 SVSSIPFVSAHP

-47 FSEPVELEFSTIKVL
+47 FSEPIEIEFSVIKVL
-62 DNNGDQIDNK
+62 DSNGNQIDNK

-77 EDEKSLIVTTNPLED
+77 EDEKSLIVTTEPLED

-116 AVGDVV
+116 SFVDVV

-132 STELIFYPEA
+132 SIDLIFYPEA

-166 GTQNKQSIKDELEEV
+166 GTQNKQSIKEELEQV
-181 QNKHHQKFMYVTGI
+181 QIKHHQKFMTITGI
-195 GLVLVFISNILM
+195 GLMLVFISNILM

-219 IEAIQT
+219 IESIQT
-225 YFGTIWLARMA
+225 YFGTIWLARMI
-236 ITIVLLGIWFALDR
+236 ITIVLLGLWFALDR
-250 QRNLPKKVQIPMLG
+250 KTNVTKKIQIPMLG
-264 ALLALISTSS
+264 AMLALISTSS

-284 TLALILDYVHN
+284 TPALILDYVHN

-318 LREENREKMSLAL
+318 LKEESREKMSLAL

-387 GFFQFRVQKTAEKNY
+387 GFFQFRVQKTAEKNFQ
-402 HSGKINVHRKLKRTL
+402 SGKINVHRKLRRSL

-438 LPEGEFKDA
+438 LPEGEFRDA

-482 VKVTDFNNNPIY
+482 VQVSDFNNNPIY
-494 DANELKVKM
+494 DANAIKVKM

-516 MEVTNVEND
+516 MEITKEEND

-533 LTFGFSGQWQMEIE
+533 LTFGFSGEWQLEIE

-562 LIKPRLENIQ
+562 LVKPRLENIQ
-572 AQVVEY
+572 TQIVEY
-578 EFPEDAKPL
+578 EFPETAKPL
-587 YPLYDGGNSIWISDP
+587 YPLYDGKNSIWISDP
-602 SAPRLWE
+602 SSPRLWE
-609 FSLDTQEFSSYSF
+609 FSLETQEFSSYSF
-622 DGSSTTFLTM
+622 NGLGTMFLTM
-632 DKSGKIW
+632 DSTGKIW
-639 FTDTPGNQIGYIDLE
+639 FTDSPRNQIGYIDLA
-654 TKEITTKTIPNLAPV
+654 TKEITTKTIPNLDPV
-669 TVSNTPIFIQADF
+669 MASNKPIFIQADF
-682 DGNIWITIVN
+682 DDNIWITIVN
-692 KNKIMKYMPDEDVFQ
+692 KNKILKYIPDDDVFKI
-707 NVSLPEKD
+707 VELPERD
-715 SLPFALSIDSDGN
+715 SFPFALSIDSDGN

-738 FGKIDPQEGKLT
+738 FGKIDPQEGKIT

-760 PEYFLF
+760 PEYLLF
-766 DKNGDVWIA
+766 DKNEDVWIA

-790 TFESISVLDKE
+790 TFESISVPDEE

-815 WFAQHVVDSIGI
+815 WFAQHVIDSIGV

-833 DLKEIPIPTEGSFI
+833 DLIEVPISTEGSFI
-847 QFVTSDKNGKIWFVE
+847 QFMTSDKNGKIWFVE
-862 QEGNKIGTI
+862 QEGNKIGTV
-871 NTIELPVDLSQ
+871 NTIEIPVDVSQ
-882 IKTIDNIE
+882 IKTIDSVEI
-890 NNIEMEYTE
+890 EYTE

-910 ATSLFFVKSIYDK
+910 ATALFFVKSIYDK

>member
-1 MKKILVVLLVL
+1 MKKILIILLVL
-12 SISTIPFVSAHP
+12 SVSSIPFVSAHP

-62 DNNGDQIDNK
+62 DNNGNQIDNK
-72 DTNYY
+72 DTSHY
-77 EDEKSLIVTTNPLED
+77 EDEKSLIVTTSPLED

-116 AVGDVV
+116 AVGDVI
-122 IDPKLLENQS
+122 IDPKLLENQNS
-132 STELIFYPEA
+132 IDLIFYPEA

-154 VLGVVIASLIIW
+154 VLGVVIASLMIW
-166 GTQNKQSIKDELEEV
+166 GTQNKQSIKEELEQV
-181 QNKHHQKFMYVTGI
+181 QIKHHQKFMSITGI
-195 GLVLVFISNILM
+195 GLMLVFISNILM

-219 IEAIQT
+219 IESIET
-225 YFGTIWLARMA
+225 YFGTVWLARMI
-236 ITIVLLGIWFALDR
+236 ITIVLLGIWFVLDR
-250 QRNLPKKVQIPMLG
+250 KTNVTKRIQIPMLV
-264 ALLALISTSS
+264 AMLVLISTSS

-284 TLALILDYVHN
+284 TPALILDYIHN

-309 FTLLPSLSN
+309 FTLLPSLSK
-318 LREENREKMSLAL
+318 LKEESREKMSLAL

-339 IISVGI
+339 IISIGI

-363 ITESVYGQLIMLK
+363 ITESVYGQLIILK
-376 IAIASV
+376 ITIASV

-387 GFFQFRVQKTAEKNY
+387 GFFQFRVQRTAEKNFQT
-402 HSGKINVHRKLKRTL
+402 GKINVHKKLRRSL

-425 ILLGVVALLTNGT
+425 VLLGVIALLTNGT
-438 LPEGEFKDA
+438 LPEGEFRDA

-453 YGFKTIEFTD
+453 YGFKTIEFTE

-475 SGVNTIL
+475 SGINTIL
-482 VKVTDFNNNPIY
+482 VQVSDFNNNPIY
-494 DANELKVKM
+494 DANAIKVKM
-503 ANPSKNISPIEIP
+503 SNPSKNISPIEIP
-516 MEVTNVEND
+516 MEITKEENN

-533 LTFGFSGQWQMEIE
+533 LTFGFSGEWQLEIE

-562 LIKPRLENIQ
+562 LVKPRLENIQ
-572 AQVVEY
+572 TQIVEY
-578 EFPEDAKPL
+578 EFPETGKPL
-587 YPLYDGGNSIWISDP
+587 YPLYDGKNSIWISDP

-609 FSLDTQEFSSYSF
+609 FSLETQEFSSYSF
-622 DGSSTTFLTM
+622 NGLATMFLTM
-632 DKSGKIW
+632 DNTGKIW
-639 FTDTPGNQIGYIDLE
+639 FTDSPRNQIGYIDLE
-654 TKEITTKTIPNLAPV
+654 TKEITTKTIPNLDPV
-669 TVSNTPIFIQADF
+669 MADNKPIFIQADF
-682 DGNIWITIVN
+682 DDNIWITIVN
-692 KNKIMKYMPDEDVFQ
+692 KNKILKYIPDDDVFKI
-707 NVSLPEKD
+707 VELPERD
-715 SLPFALSIDSDGN
+715 SFPFALSIDSDGD
-728 IWYTATGTGK
+728 IWYTATGI
-738 FGKIDPQEGKLT
+738 GKIGQINPKEGKIT
-750 QYSKEIPLEG
+750 QYSKQIPLNG
-760 PEYFLF
+760 PEYLLF
-766 DKNGDVWIA
+766 DKNENVWIA

-790 TFESISVLDKE
+790 TFESISVQDEE

-815 WFAQHVVDSIGI
+815 WFAQHVVDSIGV

-833 DLKEIPIPTEGSFI
+833 DLKEVPISTEGSFI
-847 QFVTSDKNGKIWFVE
+847 QFMTSDKNGKVWFVE
-862 QEGNKIGTI
+862 QEGNKIGTV
-871 NTIELPVDLSQ
+871 NTIEIPVDVSQ
-882 IKTIDNIE
+882 VTTIDST
-890 NNIEMEYTE
+890 EMKYTE

-910 ATSLFFVKSIYDK
+910 ATSLFFVKGIYDK

>member
-1 MKKILVVLLVL
+1 MKKILIVLLIL
-12 SISTIPFVSAHP
+12 SVSSIPFVSAHP
-24 FTDETIPNLS
+24 FTNETIPNLS
-34 SNAPTGV
+34 SNAPTGI

-47 FSEPVELEFSTIKVL
+47 FSEPVEIEFSTIKVL
-62 DNNGDQIDNK
+62 DNNGNQIDNK

-77 EDEKSLIVTTNPLED
+77 EDEKSLIVTTEPLED

-132 STELIFYPEA
+132 SIDLIFYPEA

-166 GTQNKQSIKDELEEV
+166 GTQNKQSIKEELEQV
-181 QNKHHQKFMYVTGI
+181 QIKHHQKFMSITGI
-195 GLVLVFISNILM
+195 GLMLIFISNVLM

-225 YFGTIWLARMA
+225 YFGTIWLARMI

-250 QRNLPKKVQIPMLG
+250 KTNVTKKIQIPMLV
-264 ALLALISTSS
+264 AMLALISTSS

-284 TLALILDYVHN
+284 TPALILDYIHN

-309 FTLLPSLSN
+309 FTLLPSLSK
-318 LREENREKMSLAL
+318 LKEENREKMSLAL

-339 IISVGI
+339 IISIGI

-363 ITESVYGQLIMLK
+363 ITESVYGQLIILK

-387 GFFQFRVQKTAEKNY
+387 GFFQFRVQKTAEKNFQ
-402 HSGKINVHRKLKRTL
+402 SGKIDVHRKLRRSL

-425 ILLGVVALLTNGT
+425 VLLGVVALLTNGT
-438 LPEGEFKDA
+438 LPEGQFQDA

-463 NAKFEIQITPFS
+463 NAKFEIQITPFT

-482 VKVTDFNNNPIY
+482 VKVSDFNNNPIY
-494 DANELKVKM
+494 DSNQLKVKI
-503 ANPSKNISPIEIP
+503 ANPTKNISPIEIP
-516 MEVTNVEND
+516 MQIIKEDSNT
-525 IPIEFQGE
+525 PTEFQGE
-533 LTFGFSGQWQMEIE
+533 LTFGFSGQWQLEIE

-562 LIKPRLENIQ
+562 LVKPRLENIQ
-572 AQVVEY
+572 TQIVEY
-578 EFPEDAKPL
+578 EFPETGKPL
-587 YPLYDGGNSIWISDP
+587 YPLYDGKNSIWISDP
-602 SAPRLWE
+602 SSPRLWE
-609 FSLDTQEFSSYSF
+609 FSLETQEFSSYSF
-622 DGSSTTFLTM
+622 DGLATMFLTM
-632 DKSGKIW
+632 DNTGKIW
-639 FTDTPGNQIGYIDLE
+639 FTDSPRNQIGYIDLA
-654 TKEITTKTIPNLAPV
+654 TKEITTKTIPNLDPV
-669 TVSNTPIFIQADF
+669 MASNKPIFIQADF
-682 DGNIWITIVN
+682 DDNIWVTIVN
-692 KNKIMKYMPDEDVFQ
+692 KNKILKYIPDDDVFKI
-707 NVSLPEKD
+707 VELPERD
-715 SLPFALSIDSDGN
+715 SFPFALSIDSDGN

-738 FGKIDPQEGKLT
+738 FGKIDPQEGKIT

-760 PEYFLF
+760 PEYLLF
-766 DKNGDVWIA
+766 DKNQNVWIA

-790 TFESISVLDKE
+790 TFESISVPDE
-801 ALPFGMTFDRYGNI
+801 ESLPFGMTFDRYGNI
-815 WFAQHVVDSIGI
+815 WFAQHVIDSIGV

-833 DLKEIPIPTEGSFI
+833 DLKEVPISTEGSFI
-847 QFVTSDKNGKIWFVE
+847 QFMTSDKNGKVWFVE
-862 QEGNKIGTI
+862 QEGNKLGTVNI
-871 NTIELPVDLSQ
+871 IEVPVDVSQ
-882 IKTIDNIE
+882 VKTIDSVEI
-890 NNIEMEYTE
+890 EYTE

-910 ATSLFFVKSIYDK
+910 VTSLFFVKGIFDK

>member
-1 MKKILVVLLVL
+1 MKKILIILLVL
-12 SISTIPFVSAHP
+12 SLTSIPFVSAHP

-41 SEVIVF
+41 SEVIVY
-47 FSEPVELEFSTIKVL
+47 FSEPVELNFSALKVL
-62 DNNGDQIDNK
+62 DNNGNQIDNK
-72 DTNYY
+72 DTDYY
-77 EDEKSLIVTTNPLED
+77 EDEKSLIVTTSPLED

-116 AVGDVV
+116 AVGDVI

-132 STELIFYPEA
+132 SIDLIFYPEA

-166 GTQNKQSIKDELEEV
+166 GTQNKQSIKEELEQV
-181 QNKHHQKFMYVTGI
+181 QIKHHQKFMSITGI
-195 GLVLVFISNILM
+195 GLMLIFISNILM

-219 IEAIQT
+219 MEAIQT
-225 YFGTIWLARMA
+225 YFGTIWLARMI
-236 ITIVLLGIWFALDR
+236 ITIVLLGIWFTLDR
-250 QRNLPKKVQIPMLG
+250 KTNVTKKVQIPMLV
-264 ALLALISTSS
+264 AMLALISTSS

-284 TLALILDYVHN
+284 TLALILDYIHN

-309 FTLLPSLSN
+309 FTLLPALSK
-318 LREENREKMSLAL
+318 LKEENREKMSLAL

-339 IISVGI
+339 IISIGI

-363 ITESVYGQLIMLK
+363 ITESVYGQLIILK

-387 GFFQFRVQKTAEKNY
+387 GFFQFRVQKTAEKNFQ
-402 HSGKINVHRKLKRTL
+402 SGKIDVHRKLRRSL

-425 ILLGVVALLTNGT
+425 VLLGVVALITNGT
-438 LPEGEFKDA
+438 LPEGQFQDA

-482 VKVTDFNNNPIY
+482 VQVSDFNNNPIY
-494 DANELKVKM
+494 DANAIKVKM
-503 ANPSKNISPIEIP
+503 ANPSKNIAPIEIP
-516 MEVTNVEND
+516 MEITKEEND
-525 IPIEFQGE
+525 IPTEFQGE
-533 LTFGFSGQWQMEIE
+533 ITFGFSGEWQLEVE

-562 LIKPRLENIQ
+562 LVKPRLENIQ
-572 AQVVEY
+572 TQVVEY
-578 EFPEDAKPL
+578 EFPETAKPL
-587 YPLYDGGNSIWISDP
+587 YPLYDGKNSIWISDP

-609 FSLDTQEFSSYSF
+609 FSLETKEFSSYSF
-622 DGSSTTFLTM
+622 NGLATMFLTM
-632 DKSGKIW
+632 DNTGKIW
-639 FTDTPGNQIGYIDLE
+639 FTDSPRNQIGYIDLE
-654 TKEITTKTIPNLAPV
+654 TKEITTKTIPNLDPV
-669 TVSNTPIFIQADF
+669 MADNKPIFIQADF
-682 DGNIWITIVN
+682 DDNIWITIVN
-692 KNKIMKYMPDEDVFQ
+692 KNKILKYVPDDDVFKI
-707 NVSLPEKD
+707 VELPERD

-728 IWYTATGTGK
+728 IWYTATGI
-738 FGKIDPQEGKLT
+738 GKIGYIDPDKGTIT
-750 QYSKEIPLEG
+750 QYSKEIPLDG
-760 PEYFLF
+760 PEFLLF
-766 DKNGDVWIA
+766 DKNQDVWIA

-780 AITKFNPVLE
+780 SITKFNPVLE
-790 TFESISVLDKE
+790 TFERISVPNEE

-815 WFAQHVVDSIGI
+815 WFAQHVVDGIGV

-833 DLKEIPIPTEGSFI
+833 DLKEVPIPTEGTFI
-847 QFVTSDKNGKIWFVE
+847 QFMTSDKNGKVWFVE
-862 QEGNKIGTI
+862 QEGNKIGTV
-871 NTIELPVDLSQ
+871 NAIEIPVDVSQ
-882 IKTIDNIE
+882 VKTIDSS
-890 NNIEMEYTE
+890 EMKYTE

-910 ATSLFFVKSIYDK
+910 VTALFYVKGIYDK
-923 RRLNSLINS
+923 RRLNDLINS